1 MVKISETLKQFKSI
15 CKPTARLLASL
26 VLVTLIGITTALP
39 AHADDNTDYS
49 DTLNSLVPTTPIFNS
64 KEVRLGITP
73 TGWSNSDDLS
83 IDLVPPIPY
92 QQILSEMALSGFKGS
107 QGAPKFP
114 KDINELKR
122 EFEMRGLTIS
132 EPWVGT
138 YFTIGNEKESQKI
151 FKEQMAFMKNF
162 DSNVIVVAE
171 LGGAVHQ
178 QPIEPLNNRP
188 KFTNKQW
195 KALTDGLND
204 LGEQAAEAGMVL
216 CYHPHVGTGVQSL
229 EDINRLMEN
238 TDPKYLKLLLDT
250 GHLYYADV
258 DPLEVTK
265 KYADRINH
273 VHLKNIRQDILDES
287 KQEGRSFLNAI
298 RSGVFTVPGD
308 QEGAI
313 NFKPIFQELANAN
326 YKGWLIVEAEQD
338 PNKAEPLKYALMA
351 RRYLHEVTG
360 L

>member
-39 AHADDNTDYS
+39 AHADDNTNYS

-151 FKEQMAFMKNF
+151 FEEQMAFMKNF
-162 DSNVIVVAE
+162 DI
-171 LGGAVHQ
+171 
-178 QPIEPLNNRP
+178 
-188 KFTNKQW
+188 
-195 KALTDGLND
+195 ALR
-204 LGEQAAEAGMVL
+204 AM
-216 CYHPHVGTGVQSL
+216 
-229 EDINRLMEN
+229 IR
-238 TDPKYLKLLLDT
+238 
-250 GHLYYADV
+250 
-258 DPLEVTK
+258 TK
-265 KYADRINH
+265 
-273 VHLKNIRQDILDES
+273 V
-287 KQEGRSFLNAI
+287 
-298 RSGVFTVPGD
+298 
-308 QEGAI
+308 
-313 NFKPIFQELANAN
+313 
-326 YKGWLIVEAEQD
+326 
-338 PNKAEPLKYALMA
+338 
-351 RRYLHEVTG
+351 
-360 L
+360 